1 MGQLKLGSPGVT
13 SKEIDLTG
21 PLTQQPV
28 GTPAGVIG
36 TATKGPAF
44 VPLTLGVLSDFYAK
58 FGQTDGKKFGPLA
71 VTEWLRNAG
80 AVTYL
85 RVMGVGDGKRRV
97 QDGTFAGTVNT
108 AGFVVGEKQPDE
120 TTGLLASNPY
130 ANGGSDSVLGRT
142 YFLGCLMS
150 ESIGSTFFSAA
161 DLQGA
166 GSTLGNKSSAIP
178 VVRGILMAPSGVIM
192 RLSSTYDSVD
202 SSKPLSTLIAT
213 DAASKGGLVGTLVLS
228 DNGVSKQDFVLL
240 LNGHKGT
247 DPLYPNMI
255 TASFDV
261 QSPSY
266 FGKPGVLNQD
276 PYAIQKAGHYLYAHW
291 DITNALA
298 VPTGSGIVSVLSG
311 AGASTA
317 VKVGAEASAFI
328 TTSSIARNTAT
339 TYVPNYENFNDRFRH
354 AVSPWV
360 VSQKFGGQV
369 KNLFRFHAID
379 DGINISSMYK
389 ISFENIRVGDS
400 VTKYGTFDVV
410 IRGWNDRDT
419 DKSVIERFSGCSIDP
434 TSPNY
439 IAKKVGDLNTY
450 FDFDRVETAQ
460 KLVVDGSY
468 SNKSNYV
475 RVEVSSDV
483 DLQEIDATALPCG
496 FRGVAH
502 LVTSGS
508 MPMSSPATSEHD
520 VANVLKMAVQPPVPF
535 RLNLTRESGQKISV
549 NPQLYWGVQF
559 EHTLTTTTPNASN
572 LQNESLKSFAK
583 YYPDFMTGY
592 INFVVS
598 DNAGAADSA
607 QNGIVD
613 ADRFCNNLFS
623 LENVMIVTGT
633 TGLADPQQ
641 WVSAS
646 YVRDGNIVA
655 NDTLKTRALKTDDFT
670 QTNSQFVKFSMF
682 MQGGFNG
689 VNLFNRDEAELS
701 DAAVYY
707 DMQDAA
713 RGYANGPNVKTYQ
726 KAIDIMKNVTN
737 VDIQLLAVPGIRQS
751 SITDY
756 ALEAV
761 QDRFDAMLIMDVE
774 QKDVNDTLITVS
786 NNGNQASVQNT
797 TQMFTDRALDT
808 NFGAAY
814 FPDVVV
820 QDPNTLTNVIVP
832 PSVVVLGALALNDAV
847 GHPWFAPAG
856 FTRGA
861 LPTTLEAAVKLSKAN
876 MDQLYD
882 ANINPLVAFV
892 TSGPGQ
898 QPQGGVVVWG
908 QKTLQQAASAL
919 DRVNVRRL
927 LIEIRRQVRQASD
940 SIIFE
945 PNRATTLAKFTA
957 NVTPRLQRIQQLAG
971 LQRFKVIIDSSTT
984 TQQDVEN
991 NTIRGKIFVQPYKA
1005 VEFVSLDFVVT
1016 NAGNMTPNA

>member
-1 MGQLKLGSPGVT
+1 MGQLKLGAPGVT

-21 PLTQQPV
+21 PLTQQPI

-36 TATKGPAF
+36 TSIKGPAF

-58 FGQTDGKKFGPLA
+58 FGKTDGKKFGPLA
-71 VTEWLRNAG
+71 VAEWLRNAG

-97 QDGTFAGTVNT
+97 LDGVYAGTVNT
-108 AGFVVGEKQPDE
+108 AGFVVGEKQPDD
-120 TTGLLASNPY
+120 TTGLLASNAY
-130 ANGGSDSVLGRT
+130 ANLGGPPGRT

-150 ESIGSTFFSAA
+150 ESAGSTFFSDA
-161 DLQGA
+161 DIQGP
-166 GSTLGNKSSAIP
+166 GSNLVNKSSAIP
-178 VVRGILMAPSGVIM
+178 IVRGILLAPSGVIM
-192 RLSSTYDSVD
+192 RLSSTYDTVD
-202 SSKPLSTLIAT
+202 STKPASSLVVT
-213 DAASKGGLVGTLVLS
+213 DANAKGNHIGTLVLS
-228 DNGVSKQDFVLL
+228 DSGVAKQDFVLI

-247 DPLYPNMI
+247 DPLYPNVI

-266 FGKPGVLNQD
+266 FGNPGVFNQD
-276 PYAIQKAGHYLYAHW
+276 PYALQKAGHYLYSQW
-291 DITNALA
+291 DITSAVA
-298 VPTGSGIVSVLSG
+298 VPTGSGIVNVLSG
-311 AGASTA
+311 ASATTA
-317 VKVGAEASAFI
+317 VRAGAEASAFI
-328 TTSSIARNTAT
+328 TTSSLARDTASS
-339 TYVPNYENFNDRFRH
+339 YVPNYENFSDRFRH

-379 DGINISSMYK
+379 DGMNISNMYK
-389 ISFENIRVGDS
+389 ISFENIRLGDS
-400 VTKYGTFDVV
+400 VTKFGTFDVV
-410 IRGWNDRDT
+410 VRTWSDRDT
-419 DKSVIERFSGCSIDP
+419 DKRVLERFSGCSIDP
-434 TSPNY
+434 TSANY
-439 IAKKVGDLNTY
+439 IAKKIGDLNAY

-460 KLVVDGSY
+460 KLVVDGNY
-468 SNKSNYV
+468 TNNSNYI

-483 DLQEIDATALPCG
+483 DLEEIDPTALPCG
-496 FRGVAH
+496 FRGIAH

-508 MPMSSPATSEHD
+508 MPLTTIKSAQHDAT
-520 VANVLKMAVQPPVPF
+520 NILKNTIEAPVPF

-549 NPQLYWGVQF
+549 NSQLCWGVQF
-559 EHTLTTTTPNASN
+559 EHVLTVTTPNASN
-572 LQNESLKSFAK
+572 LANKSLESFAK
-583 YYPDFMTGY
+583 YYPDIMTGY

-598 DNAGAADSA
+598 DNAGDPDTT

-613 ADRFCNNLFS
+613 ADRFCNNLFT
-623 LENVMIVTGT
+623 LENIMVVTGT

-646 YVRDGNIVA
+646 YVRDGNIVT
-655 NDTLKTRALKTDDFT
+655 NTTLKTRALKTDDFV
-670 QTNSQFVKFSMF
+670 QQNAQYIKFSMF
-682 MQGGFNG
+682 MQGGFDG
-689 VNLFNRDEAELS
+689 VNLFNIDEADLR

-707 DMQDAA
+707 DMQDSQ

-737 VDIQLLAVPGIRQS
+737 VDIQLLAIPGIRQS
-751 SITDY
+751 AVTDY

-761 QDRFDAMLIMDVE
+761 QDRFDAMLLMDIE
-774 QKDVNDTLITVS
+774 QQDVDGNDILDPNDS
-786 NNGNQASVQNT
+786 NIASVQNT
-797 TQMFTDRALDT
+797 AQVFTDRALDT

-814 FPDVVV
+814 FPDVVL

-832 PSVVVLGALALNDAV
+832 PTVVVLGAFALNDAV

-861 LPTTLEAAVKLSKAN
+861 LPSTLEAAVKLSKTN

-882 ANINPLVAFV
+882 VNVNPLVAFV
-892 TSGPGQ
+892 TSGPQQ

-927 LIEIRRQVRQASD
+927 LIEIRRQVRQASN

-957 NVTPRLQRIQQLAG
+957 NVTPRLQRIQQLSG
-971 LQRFKVIIDSSTT
+971 LQRFKVIVDSSTT

-991 NTIRGKIFVQPYKA
+991 NTVRGRIFVQPYKA

-1016 NAGNMTPNA
+1016 NTGNMTPNA